1 MKPPRGALITG
12 GSTGIGLAIA
22 KQLARRGTRVALCAR
37 TRAKLDAAA
46 AEIRAVGGDPI
57 VFVANLADPN
67 EAVDVVRSAREALGQ
82 MDMVIANAGIGANRH
97 AARLA
102 PQDILPTLQLNMVGA
117 CTTLV
122 AAIPHLVENGGGHLV
137 GISSIA
143 GYRGLPGSA
152 AYSASKAGLSTFLES
167 LRVDLRRHG
176 VKVTDI
182 RPGFVKT
189 PLTDRNRF
197 WMPFLMEADTAAEK
211 ILRAIER
218 GRPVYTFPWPM
229 MLSVRLLSML
239 PNWLYDR
246 IGARIEVEKRPPSED
261 T

>member
-1 MKPPRGALITG
+1 MKPFKGALITG
-12 GSTGIGLAIA
+12 GSTGIGLATA
-22 KQLARRGTRVALCAR
+22 KALAQRGTRVALCAR

-46 AEIRAVGGDPI
+46 AEIGGDPVI
-57 VFVANLADPN
+57 FVANLADPT
-67 EAVDVVRSAREALGQ
+67 EAADVVRDARAALGR
-82 MDMVIANAGIGANRH
+82 MDLVIANAGIGANRH
-97 AARLA
+97 SSRLT
-102 PQDILPTLQLNMVGA
+102 PQDILPTLQLNLLGA

-122 AAIPHLVENGGGHLV
+122 AAIPYLIEDGGGHLV

-167 LRVDLRRHG
+167 LRVDLRRSG
-176 VKVTDI
+176 IKVTDI
-182 RPGFVKT
+182 QPGFVRT

-197 WMPFLMEADTAAEK
+197 PMPFLMDAERAAAK
-211 ILRAIER
+211 ILRAVER

-229 MLSVRLLSML
+229 MLGVRFLSLL

-246 IGARIEVEKRPPSED
+246 IGARIEVEKLPAQ
-261 T
+261 